1 MAYQPRQ
8 TQSSI
13 WPSLGPWN
21 SHWGQSQSSLLVS
34 VPLPFFAFSE
44 LFFHLEFEDESKF
57 VKDRMGKFLV
67 PYTSSIIFS
76 CLHNSEKMITSLC
89 SSFPFSSSLPS
100 LWYSWTSNFDM
111 ILFCLSFSKH
121 IWPLTSTKIS
131 TQRTP
136 KSVALVSSF
145 FPVIVW
151 NLELFA
157 EDIHFKI
164 SMSKV
169 KFIIFPLKSTL
180 LFNI

>member
-8 TQSSI
+8 TQSSV
-13 WPSLGPWN
+13 WSSLSPWN
-21 SHWGQSQSSLLVS
+21 SPWYQSQSSLLVS
-34 VPLPFFAFSE
+34 VPLPFFVFSE
-44 LFFHLEFEDESKF
+44 LFFHLEFEDESKLI
-57 VKDRMGKFLV
+57 KDRMGIFLV
-67 PYTSSIIFS
+67 PYSSSIIFS
-76 CLHNSEKMITSLC
+76 CLHNTEKMITSLC
-89 SSFPFSSSLPS
+89 SSCPCSSCLPS
-100 LWYSWTSNFDM
+100 LWYSWASSFDM

-145 FPVIVW
+145 FPVLIW

-157 EDIHFKI
+157 EDIHCKI
-164 SMSKV
+164 NMSKV
-169 KFIIFPLKSTL
+169 KFIIFPKSTL